1 MENSDDFSMFANSTR
16 VVTKK
21 NEAQNKSPF
30 SSASYMIKETY
41 ETPLIKEPVI
51 VTAKAEV
58 KREEKV
64 EEEVSNVGSELQK
77 FRKYPKKSFDKCIN
91 KMVLFNE
98 EEYFLIREFQAD
110 LSMARRKST
119 IKNKDTLPRIT
130 ENTIIRSGMK
140 ALLKHIAEKKL
151 DYSTLQ
157 TEDGL
162 TNLFNSILK

>member
-1 MENSDDFSMFANSTR
+1 MENTDDFSMFANSTR

-41 ETPLIKEPVI
+41 ETPSIKEPVI
-51 VTAKAEV
+51 ASAKV
-58 KREEKV
+58 KVEEKV
-64 EEEVSNVGSELQK
+64 EEEVSNVGTELQK
-77 FRKYPKKSFDKCIN
+77 FRKYPKKSYDKCIN

>member
-1 MENSDDFSMFANSTR
+1 
-16 VVTKK
+16 
-21 NEAQNKSPF
+21 
-30 SSASYMIKETY
+30 MIKETY
-41 ETPLIKEPVI
+41 EAPPVKEPVI
-51 VTAKAEV
+51 ITPQT
-58 KREEKV
+58 
-64 EEEVSNVGSELQK
+64 EEEVSNIGTELQK
-77 FRKYPKKSFDKCIN
+77 FRKYPKKSYDKCIN

-151 DYSTLQ
+151 DYSALQ
-157 TEDGL
+157 TEEGL